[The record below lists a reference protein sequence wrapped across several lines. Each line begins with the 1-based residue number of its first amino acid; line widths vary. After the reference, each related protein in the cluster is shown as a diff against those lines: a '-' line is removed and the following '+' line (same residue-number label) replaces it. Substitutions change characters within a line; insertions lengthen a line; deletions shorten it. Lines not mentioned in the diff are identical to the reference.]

1 MLVKGREKSLLRQHP
16 WVFSGAIQK
25 IKGKPGLGDTVD
37 VFSHD
42 GKWLAKGAYSPES
55 QIRVRAWSFKQNE
68 EIDQAFFD
76 RRLQQAYNIKKDYLS
91 KGKISGFRLIGGES
105 DGMPGITLDVYDKVV
120 VGQFLSAGGER
131 HKAAIVSAID
141 KLFPGMPVFER
152 SDVEVR
158 KKEGLPLVTGWLTSP
173 GNEEQVIEEYGVK
186 IAVNIAQGHKTGFYL
201 DQRENRLALADY
213 VADKAVLNC
222 FCYTGTFSLFA
233 LKGGAANV
241 TNIDVSDTALALA
254 KHNHELNELASD
266 KVEFVRADVFKQL
279 REYKEQGRQFDVIV
293 LDPPKF
299 VEHKGQL
306 QSACRGYKDINM
318 VALQCLKPGGTLLTF
333 SCSGLMEANLFQK
346 VVADAALDAGAELR
360 FVRKLTQAEDHPIG
374 AAFPEGF
381 YLKGLVCK
389 KV

>member
-1 MLVKGREKSLLRQHP
+1 MCFHMTANGWPKAPIHP
-16 WVFSGAIQK
+16 KARFASA
-25 IKGKPGLGDTVD
+25 PGVL
-37 VFSHD
+37 
-42 GKWLAKGAYSPES
+42 
-55 QIRVRAWSFKQNE
+55 KQNE

-105 DGMPGITLDVYDKVV
+105 DGMPGVTLDVYDKVV

-173 GNEEQVIEEYGVK
+173 GSEEQVIEEYGVK

-241 TNIDVSDTALALA
+241 TNIDVSDTALAPWQ
-254 KHNHELNELASD
+254 NTTTNSTS
-266 KVEFVRADVFKQL
+266 L
-279 REYKEQGRQFDVIV
+279 R
-293 LDPPKF
+293 
-299 VEHKGQL
+299 
-306 QSACRGYKDINM
+306 
-318 VALQCLKPGGTLLTF
+318 
-333 SCSGLMEANLFQK
+333 
-346 VVADAALDAGAELR
+346 
-360 FVRKLTQAEDHPIG
+360 
-374 AAFPEGF
+374 
-381 YLKGLVCK
+381 
-389 KV
+389 